1 MVNSNMIT
9 VSFAAIMIE
18 YDILELSTIEYV
30 G

>member
-18 YDILELSTIEYV
+18 DDILELSTIEYV